1 MQTFKVAVLGLGRI
15 GRIHAK
21 NLYELFPELSLQV
34 ITSSDTGRN
43 FAKRHHFPEVS
54 DDFDQALKDPELKA
68 VVICSPSD
76 THAHYIKKSA
86 AAGKAIFCE
95 KPLDLS
101 LEVIRDIDN
110 VIKSTGVPLMLAF
123 NKRFDPHLGAMK
135 QSLKSGKIGRPTV
148 LKITS
153 RDPAPPPISYI
164 RSSGGIYTDMII
176 HDFDTARFLME
187 SEVTSIFTRG
197 AVQVDPA
204 IGEAG
209 DVDTS
214 VSVLTFENGVM
225 ATIDNSRQAAYGYD
239 QRVEILGTEGMLQ
252 MNNIPL
258 DTHLVFN
265 RQGGHQRP
273 YLDFFLERYADAY
286 RQEMKTFIEAL
297 RNDQPMPVGVED
309 GLRSTAIA
317 IAAKRSLDE
326 NRMVELKEILE
337 DS

>member
-15 GRIHAK
+15 GQIHAK
-21 NLYELFPELSLQV
+21 NLYELFPELTLKV
-34 ITSSDTGRN
+34 ITSSDTGRS
-43 FAKRHHFPEVS
+43 FAERHHFPEMG
-54 DDFDQALKDPELKA
+54 DNFDEALQDPLVKA

-76 THAHYIKKSA
+76 THAYYIKKSA
-86 AAGKAIFCE
+86 EAGKAIFCE

-101 LEVIRDIDN
+101 LEVIREIDS
-110 VIKSTGVPLMLAF
+110 VIKASGVPLMLAF
-123 NKRFDPHLGAMK
+123 NKRFDPHLGALK
-135 QSLKSGKIGRPTV
+135 QSLKAGKIGRPTV

-164 RSSGGIYTDMII
+164 KSSGGIYMDMII
-176 HDFDTARFLME
+176 HDFDTARFLLE
-187 SEVTSIFTRG
+187 SEVASIFTR
-197 AVQVDPA
+197 ASVQVDPA

-214 VSVLTFENGVM
+214 VALLTFENGVM

-239 QRVEILGTEGMLQ
+239 QRVEILGTAGMLQ
-252 MNNIPL
+252 MNNIPV

-265 RQGGHQRP
+265 QEGGHQRP
-273 YLDFFLERYADAY
+273 YLDFFLERYAEAY
-286 RQEMKTFIEAL
+286 RREMKTFIEAV

-317 IAAKRSLDE
+317 IAARRSMDE
-326 NRMVELKEILE
+326 NRMVELKEIL
-337 DS
+337 